1 MVNVIAAMDPSGLI
15 GLDGAIPWD
24 YPVYSERFKAVTK
37 GNALIVGRH
46 AYEALG
52 LRGERT
58 IILTRRLDN
67 GCRLTRQGLSYVGS
81 FQDAHSIASI
91 HYPPQRIWVVG
102 GGQAFAAALSRPRRI
117 NRVDITIVP
126 KVVDP
131 AGRLVQFPVGELERH
146 YRLISKEPDP
156 HDPRLTHRL
165 YQCRNRSLLSK

>member
-15 GLDGAIPWD
+15 GLDRAIPWD
-24 YPVYSERFKAVTK
+24 YPAYSERFKATTV
-37 GNALIVGRH
+37 GNAIIVGRH

-58 IILTRRLDN
+58 IVLTRRLDN
-67 GCRLTRQGLSYVGS
+67 GCRLTRQGLSYVGT
-81 FQDAHSIASI
+81 FQDAYSIASI

-102 GGQAFAAALSRPRRI
+102 GGHAFAAALRRRI

-126 KVVDP
+126 TVVDP
-131 AGRLVQFPVGELERH
+131 AGRPTHFPVGDLEQH
-146 YRLISKEPDP
+146 YRLISEDPDP

-165 YQCRNRSLLSK
+165 YQCRNRSQPSR